1 MIPQNQHFV
10 KSFLM
15 AQMQNSCI
23 FLLIFFPGKS
33 NLQANGRGL
42 QPCIITIFFDF
53 IVPKIL
59 SFLPIDF

>member
-10 KSFLM
+10 KGFLM
-15 AQMQNSCI
+15 ARMQNSCI
-23 FLLIFFPGKS
+23 FLLILFPGKS

-42 QPCIITIFFDF
+42 QPCIITILFDF

>member
-1 MIPQNQHFV
+1 
-10 KSFLM
+10 M
-15 AQMQNSCI
+15 ARMQNSCI
-23 FLLIFFPGKS
+23 FLLILFPGKS

-42 QPCIITIFFDF
+42 QPCIITILFDF

>member
-1 MIPQNQHFV
+1 
-10 KSFLM
+10 M
-15 AQMQNSCI
+15 ARMQNSCI
-23 FLLIFFPGKS
+23 FLLFLFPGKS

-53 IVPKIL
+53 IVLKIL